1 MRSRPCS
8 TTTSPGISPAARS
21 ATSWTGT
28 GGTEPYRSL
37 PTTGFPP
44 IPLSRK
50 LLTDSH
56 GRPRPNPS
64 ARQASDG
71 EGGPAHA
78 GAPELARRHDLPPAP
93 VAEGVR
99 SRSHLCPVAGALPL
113 GRAPGLAYGRRRQSL
128 RRDPPR
134 GHPHRRPA
142 RGEGAGGSRRSSGRP
157 ARLRARPHAGRQDAG
172 RRPRGDP
179 PARHAACP
187 HPHGHRR
194 APAGADGPGGA
205 GRRGRERARGRGARG
220 QGPEDQEMMVRRSAA
235 VAVWALASALLLAGC
250 SDNAAGKARVQAPP
264 VPVTVSDAVE
274 KTLPVQ
280 LTAVGNAQ
288 AYTTVGIKSQ
298 VNGQIMEVGFK
309 EGQDVKKGDLLFVI
323 DPRPFEA
330 ALRQAEAALGQRQA
344 EVQQAQAN
352 LERDQAQLDNAK
364 VQERRYRDLVDRELI
379 AREQYDQLRTNWAAL
394 EATVAADRAAVENA
408 KASTRAAQA
417 NVDSARLQVAYTTIR
432 APIDGRTGNLLVQN
446 GNIVKANDDNP
457 IVVINQIHPIYVSFA
472 VPEQNLTDIKKFY
485 REAGGLKV
493 IARLP
498 RQKETL
504 ATGDLSFVNN
514 AVDMTTA
521 TIQLKATFANMDNVL
536 WPGQFLDV
544 SLVLT
549 SRTAIVVPSQAIQPG
564 QKGPYVFVVKP
575 DMTVES
581 RPVVPGTRLGA
592 ETVIEQGVRGA
603 ERIVTDGQLRL
614 IPGAKI
620 EIRAPKAS

>member
-1 MRSRPCS
+1 VMVPRL
-8 TTTSPGISPAARS
+8 TGI
-21 ATSWTGT
+21 
-28 GGTEPYRSL
+28 
-37 PTTGFPP
+37 
-44 IPLSRK
+44 
-50 LLTDSH
+50 
-56 GRPRPNPS
+56 
-64 ARQASDG
+64 
-71 EGGPAHA
+71 
-78 GAPELARRHDLPPAP
+78 
-93 VAEGVR
+93 
-99 SRSHLCPVAGALPL
+99 
-113 GRAPGLAYGRRRQSL
+113 
-128 RRDPPR
+128 
-134 GHPHRRPA
+134 
-142 RGEGAGGSRRSSGRP
+142 
-157 ARLRARPHAGRQDAG
+157 
-172 RRPRGDP
+172 
-179 PARHAACP
+179 
-187 HPHGHRR
+187 
-194 APAGADGPGGA
+194 
-205 GRRGRERARGRGARG
+205 
-220 QGPEDQEMMVRRSAA
+220 
-235 VAVWALASALLLAGC
+235 AVWALASALLLAGC
-250 SDNAAGKARVQAPP
+250 SDNAAGKARVQVPP

-274 KTLPVQ
+274 KILPVQ

-298 VNGQIMEVGFK
+298 VNGQIMEVRFK
-309 EGQDVKKGDLLFVI
+309 EGQDVKKDDLLFVI

-394 EATVAADRAAVENA
+394 EATVQADRAAVENA

-417 NVDSARLQVAYTTIR
+417 NVDSARLQLAYTAIR
-432 APIDGRTGNLLVQN
+432 APIDGRTGNLLVQS

-472 VPEQNLTDIKKFY
+472 VPEQNLADIKKFY
-485 REAGGLKV
+485 RAGDGLRV

-498 RQKETL
+498 RQQETL

-514 AVDMTTA
+514 TVDMTTA
-521 TIQLKATFANMDNVL
+521 TIQLKATFANTDNAL

-549 SRTAIVVPSQAIQPG
+549 SRKAVVVPSRAIQPG

-575 DMTVES
+575 DLTVES

>member
-1 MRSRPCS
+1 
-8 TTTSPGISPAARS
+8 
-21 ATSWTGT
+21 
-28 GGTEPYRSL
+28 
-37 PTTGFPP
+37 
-44 IPLSRK
+44 
-50 LLTDSH
+50 
-56 GRPRPNPS
+56 
-64 ARQASDG
+64 
-71 EGGPAHA
+71 
-78 GAPELARRHDLPPAP
+78 
-93 VAEGVR
+93 
-99 SRSHLCPVAGALPL
+99 
-113 GRAPGLAYGRRRQSL
+113 
-128 RRDPPR
+128 
-134 GHPHRRPA
+134 
-142 RGEGAGGSRRSSGRP
+142 
-157 ARLRARPHAGRQDAG
+157 
-172 RRPRGDP
+172 
-179 PARHAACP
+179 
-187 HPHGHRR
+187 
-194 APAGADGPGGA
+194 
-205 GRRGRERARGRGARG
+205 
-220 QGPEDQEMMVRRSAA
+220 MVRRLTALA
-235 VAVWALASALLLAGC
+235 GWALASALVLAGC
-250 SDNAAGKARVQAPP
+250 SDNAAGKARVQVPP
-264 VPVTVSDAVE
+264 VPVMVTDAVE

-298 VNGQIMEVGFK
+298 VNGQIMEVRFK
-309 EGQDVKKGDLLFVI
+309 EGQDVKKDDLLFVI

-394 EATVAADRAAVENA
+394 EATVQADRAAVENA

-417 NVDSARLQVAYTTIR
+417 NVDSARLQVAYTAIR

-498 RQKETL
+498 RQQETL

-514 AVDMTTA
+514 TVDMTTA
-521 TIQLKATFANMDNVL
+521 TIQLKATFANTDNVL

-549 SRTAIVVPSQAIQPG
+549 SRTAVVVPSQAIQPG

-592 ETVIEQGVRGA
+592 ETVIEQGLRGT

-614 IPGAKI
+614 IPGSKV

>member
-1 MRSRPCS
+1 
-8 TTTSPGISPAARS
+8 
-21 ATSWTGT
+21 
-28 GGTEPYRSL
+28 
-37 PTTGFPP
+37 
-44 IPLSRK
+44 
-50 LLTDSH
+50 
-56 GRPRPNPS
+56 
-64 ARQASDG
+64 
-71 EGGPAHA
+71 
-78 GAPELARRHDLPPAP
+78 
-93 VAEGVR
+93 
-99 SRSHLCPVAGALPL
+99 
-113 GRAPGLAYGRRRQSL
+113 
-128 RRDPPR
+128 
-134 GHPHRRPA
+134 
-142 RGEGAGGSRRSSGRP
+142 
-157 ARLRARPHAGRQDAG
+157 
-172 RRPRGDP
+172 
-179 PARHAACP
+179 
-187 HPHGHRR
+187 
-194 APAGADGPGGA
+194 
-205 GRRGRERARGRGARG
+205 
-220 QGPEDQEMMVRRSAA
+220 MVRRLTGFAP
-235 VAVWALASALLLAGC
+235 WALAAALLLAGC
-250 SDNAAGKARVQAPP
+250 SDNAAGKARVQVPP
-264 VPVTVSDAVE
+264 VPVMVSDAVE

-288 AYTTVGIKSQ
+288 AYTSVGIKSQ
-298 VNGQIMEVGFK
+298 VNGQIMEVRFK

-394 EATVAADRAAVENA
+394 EATAAADRAAVENA

-417 NVDSARLQVAYTTIR
+417 NVDSARLQLAYTTIR
-432 APIDGRTGNLLVQN
+432 APIDGRTGNLLVQS
-446 GNIVKANDDNP
+446 GNLLKGNDDNP

-485 REAGGLKV
+485 RSAGGLKV

-498 RQKETL
+498 RQQETL

-514 AVDMTTA
+514 TVDMTTA
-521 TIQLKATFANMDNVL
+521 TIQLKATFANTDNVL

-603 ERIVTDGQLRL
+603 ERIVIDGQLRL

-620 EIRAPKAS
+620 EIRAPKTS

>member
-1 MRSRPCS
+1 
-8 TTTSPGISPAARS
+8 
-21 ATSWTGT
+21 
-28 GGTEPYRSL
+28 
-37 PTTGFPP
+37 
-44 IPLSRK
+44 
-50 LLTDSH
+50 
-56 GRPRPNPS
+56 
-64 ARQASDG
+64 
-71 EGGPAHA
+71 
-78 GAPELARRHDLPPAP
+78 
-93 VAEGVR
+93 
-99 SRSHLCPVAGALPL
+99 
-113 GRAPGLAYGRRRQSL
+113 
-128 RRDPPR
+128 
-134 GHPHRRPA
+134 
-142 RGEGAGGSRRSSGRP
+142 
-157 ARLRARPHAGRQDAG
+157 
-172 RRPRGDP
+172 
-179 PARHAACP
+179 
-187 HPHGHRR
+187 
-194 APAGADGPGGA
+194 
-205 GRRGRERARGRGARG
+205 
-220 QGPEDQEMMVRRSAA
+220 MMVRRLTG
-235 VAVWALASALLLAGC
+235 VAGGALAAALLLAGC
-250 SDNAAGKARVQAPP
+250 SDNAAGKARVQVPP
-264 VPVTVSDAVE
+264 VPVTVIDAVE

-288 AYTTVGIKSQ
+288 AYTSVGIKSQ
-298 VNGQIMEVGFK
+298 INGQIMEVRFK

-394 EATVAADRAAVENA
+394 EATVQADRAAVENA

-417 NVDSARLQVAYTTIR
+417 NVDSARLQVAYTAIR

-446 GNIVKANDDNP
+446 GNIIKANDDNP
-457 IVVINQIHPIYVSFA
+457 IVVINQIHPIYVSFS
-472 VPEQNLTDIKKFY
+472 VPEQNLPDIKKYY
-485 REAGGLKV
+485 RATGGLRV
-493 IARLP
+493 ITRLP
-498 RQKETL
+498 RQQETL

-514 AVDMTTA
+514 TVDMTTA
-521 TIQLKATFANMDNVL
+521 TIQLKATFANMDNAL

-549 SRTAIVVPSQAIQPG
+549 SRTAVVVPSQAIQPG